1 MKLDEL
7 QQMAEIDMKQDD
19 LELADESLRNASLHQ
34 KYLNHL
40 NHYKQLL
47 IMKRGEYNILK
58 RKKWEYYSGKSDPEV
73 YRENPF
79 DHKIL
84 KADLHIYLD
93 SDKEMVEMK
102 QLIEYYEMCVST
114 CESIMKNVSDRQWN
128 IKNAIA
134 WRKFVDGAI

>member
-1 MKLDEL
+1 M
-7 QQMAEIDMKQDD
+7 
-19 LELADESLRNASLHQ
+19 
-34 KYLNHL
+34 
-40 NHYKQLL
+40 
-47 IMKRGEYNILK
+47 NIIFLK
-58 RKKWEYYSGKSDPEV
+58 EKSGNIIQVNLTPEV
-73 YRENPF
+73 YRDNPF